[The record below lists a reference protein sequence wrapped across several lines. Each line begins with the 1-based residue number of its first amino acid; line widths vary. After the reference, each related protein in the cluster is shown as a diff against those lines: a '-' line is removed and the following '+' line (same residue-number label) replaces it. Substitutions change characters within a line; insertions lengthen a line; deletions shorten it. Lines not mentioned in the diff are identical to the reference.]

1 MQRGLTYALPFV
13 GEGLRFQA
21 DALGLFFALL
31 TLWVWF
37 WATLFSFP
45 YLAHAHDKPRFY
57 TFWFLTLAGC
67 LGAFLAADLFTL
79 YFFFELMSLSSWA
92 LVIHEEDFT
101 ALSAGNT
108 YLYLS
113 LAGGLAILA
122 AAFLLQGT
130 IGTTSW
136 QAAPPTPPPPVS
148 TLSFIAALLF
158 TGFGLKAGLFPLHF
172 WLPQAHPVAPAPAS
186 AVLSGILLKVGAYGL
201 LRTVS
206 LLARWHF
213 FLLPAAGALLAA
225 LATFTMLLGAQAAL
239 RQQNTKRLLAYS
251 SVSQM
256 GYVVLGVAVA
266 ALLGRSFPLVLVGT
280 LYHTL
285 NHALAKS
292 ALFLSAGSLGHL
304 SGSLELDAA
313 TALGLKYRG
322 LGAAVA
328 LGAAAMVGLPGLSG
342 YISKTLLHHAVV
354 AAPKMA
360 GESWRLLEPFFVL
373 AGAGTAAYYLV
384 LILPWFT
391 KSGLHVSPALHRA
404 SPLLWLP
411 PLVLAFSTV
420 AAGFLP
426 GFFLS
431 HLVIP
436 ASLALMGQEEA
447 HHLKLELEHFHPW
460 SAADLKG
467 AFFTLAL
474 GLLVYTAWIRGL
486 LPRRRAARL
495 RRSRLDFAVFLRQ
508 FAPGVRQAFS
518 LLGHYGRNALA
529 SLLLPLA
536 TGMRKR
542 SPDLFAVI
550 LRAAVSIGKWL
561 HSVEKLAGFFRARPA
576 CRTVQAAPFPSADYF
591 LSVTGRLFLAVCEA
605 LNLLDVL
612 INQAGVALARR
623 TLALF
628 HFTARLDE
636 TLENLSTSS
645 ARALHSFLS
654 MLGHLEA
661 PPRPAGKAGSRFAG
675 WERLLRLDLLNLDVA
690 VLLLALLLIFA
701 LLCFL
706 LQI

>member
-1 MQRGLTYALPFV
+1 MQRSLAYELPLL
-13 GEGLRFQA
+13 GEGLSFQA

-37 WATLFSFP
+37 WATLFSFS

-101 ALSAGNT
+101 ALSAGNA

-136 QAAPPTPPPPVS
+136 QASPPAPPPPAG
-148 TLSFIAALLF
+148 TLAIVAALLF
-158 TGFGLKAGLFPLHF
+158 AGFGLKAGLFPLHF
-172 WLPQAHPVAPAPAS
+172 WLPQTHPVAPAPAS

-206 LLARWHF
+206 LLASWHF

-239 RQQNTKRLLAYS
+239 RQQNAKRLLAYS
-251 SVSQM
+251 SVSQL
-256 GYVVLGVAVA
+256 GYVALGVAIA
-266 ALLGRSFPLVLVGT
+266 ALLGRSFPLVWVGT
-280 LYHTL
+280 LYHTM

-292 ALFLSAGSLGHL
+292 ALFLSAGALGRI
-304 SGSLELDAA
+304 SGSLELNAA

-322 LGAAVA
+322 LGAAVV
-328 LGAAAMVGLPGLSG
+328 LGAAAMAGLPGLSG

-354 AAPKMA
+354 AAPKLA
-360 GESWRLLEPFFVL
+360 GPSWRLLEPFFVL

-384 LILPWFT
+384 LIIPWFT
-391 KSGLHVSPALHRA
+391 KSKLHVSPDLHRA

-411 PLVLAFSTV
+411 PLVLTLSTV

-436 ASLALMGQEEA
+436 SALALLGEEA

-474 GLLVYTAWIRGL
+474 GLLIYTAWIRGL

-495 RRSRLDFAVFLRQ
+495 RRSRLAFAVFFRK
-508 FAPGVRQAFS
+508 FAPGVRRAFS

-536 TGMRKR
+536 TGIRKR

-550 LRAAVSIGKWL
+550 LRAAVSSGKWL
-561 HSVEKLAGFFRARPA
+561 RSVEKLADFFRPRPA
-576 CRTVQAAPFPSADYF
+576 CRPVQAAPFSSADYF
-591 LSVTGRLFLAVCEA
+591 LSLTWRSFLAVCEA
-605 LNLLDVL
+605 LNMIDVL

-623 TLALF
+623 TLAFF
-628 HFTARLDE
+628 HFTARIDE
-636 TLENLSTSS
+636 ALENFSTSS
-645 ARALHSFLS
+645 ARTLHSFLS

-661 PPRPAGKAGSRFAG
+661 PPRPAGKAGSRSAG

-690 VLLLALLLIFA
+690 VLLLALLLIFT

>member
-1 MQRGLTYALPFV
+1 MQRGLVYALPLL
-13 GEGLRFQA
+13 GEGLSFQA
-21 DALGLFFALL
+21 EALSLFFALL

-130 IGTTSW
+130 LGTTSW
-136 QAAPPTPPPPVS
+136 QAAAPQGTPPMS
-148 TLSFIAALLF
+148 TLTIVAALLF
-158 TGFGLKAGLFPLHF
+158 AGFGLKAGLFPLHF

-239 RQQNTKRLLAYS
+239 RQRNAKRLLAYS
-251 SVSQM
+251 SVSQL
-256 GYVVLGVAVA
+256 GYVALGVAVA
-266 ALLGRSFPLVLVGT
+266 ALVGRSFPLVLVGT

-313 TALGLKYRG
+313 TALGRKYRG

-328 LGAAAMVGLPGLSG
+328 LGAAAMAGLPGLSG
-342 YISKTLLHHAVV
+342 YISKTLLHHAVA
-354 AAPKMA
+354 AAPKLA
-360 GESWRLLEPFFVL
+360 GPSWRLLEPFFVL

-391 KSGLHVSPALHRA
+391 KSGLHVSPAPHRV

-411 PLVLAFSTV
+411 PLVLSLGTV

-426 GFFLS
+426 EFFLS

-436 ASLALMGQEEA
+436 ASLALLGEEA

-486 LPRRRAARL
+486 MPRSRRARL
-495 RRSRLDFAVFLRQ
+495 RRFRLALAAFFQRFA
-508 FAPGVRQAFS
+508 AGVRQAFS
-518 LLGHYGRNALA
+518 LIGHYGQNALA

-536 TGMRKR
+536 AGIRKR
-542 SPDLFAVI
+542 LPDLFAVI
-550 LRAAVSIGKWL
+550 LRAAVSSRKWL
-561 HSVEKLAGFFRARPA
+561 QAVEKLTDFFRLRPARPP
-576 CRTVQAAPFPSADYF
+576 VQVASFPSADYF
-591 LSVTGRLFLAVCEA
+591 LSLTGRSFLAVCEA
-605 LNLLDVL
+605 LNMIDVL
-612 INQAGVALARR
+612 LNQAGVALARR
-623 TLALF
+623 TLAFF
-628 HFTARLDE
+628 HFTARIDE
-636 TLENLSTSS
+636 ALENLSTSS
-645 ARALHSFLS
+645 ARTLHSFLS

-661 PPRPAGKAGSRFAG
+661 PPRPAGKADSRSAG

-690 VLLLALLLIFA
+690 VLLLALFLIFT